1 MTVRVFG
8 RGGQRN
14 EATEPGESAAPRG
27 SHFSPRTGLIAL
39 YAVVIAVLAGVLTFI
54 GEHRPAASV
63 AAGGVAFV
71 SAFMFFDK
79 IIGD

>member
-1 MTVRVFG
+1 MG
-8 RGGQRN
+8 
-14 EATEPGESAAPRG
+14 PGESAAPRG
-27 SHFSPRTGLIAL
+27 PHFSPRTGLIAL
-39 YAVVIAVLAGVLTFI
+39 YALVTAVLAGVLTFI
-54 GEHRPAASV
+54 GDHRPAAAV

>member
-8 RGGQRN
+8 RSGQRN
-14 EATEPGESAAPRG
+14 EPMEPGESEAPRG
-27 SHFSPRTGLIAL
+27 SHFSLRTGLIAL
-39 YAVVIAVLAGVLTFI
+39 YAVVIAVLAGTLTFI
-54 GEHRPAASV
+54 GDRRPAASV